1 MTDDHSTLDYE
12 RLGKLREAMSQ
23 SEIEALQARF
33 KSDPH
38 SLSLDEA
45 GVLFLVTRER
55 IRGFKERARRKRG
68 DPEDPGAES

>member
-1 MTDDHSTLDYE
+1 MTDDRSTLDYD
-12 RLGKLREAMSQ
+12 RLGKLRDAMSQ

-45 GVLFLVTRER
+45 GVLLLITREK
-55 IRGFKERARRKRG
+55 IRGFEALARRKRG
-68 DPEDPGAES
+68 DPEDPQTGT